1 MKRPFCVNT
10 PQNRFGEDLVGPSIH
25 QPAYTIQNCL
35 EATVSPRK
43 DYASSKNRLA
53 LESVCKEM
61 NDQHEVEM
69 AMNI

>member
-1 MKRPFCVNT
+1 MKRPFFVAT
-10 PQNRFGEDLVGPSIH
+10 PRNRYGEDLCGPSIH
-25 QPAYTIQNCL
+25 QPPYTIQNCL

-43 DYASSKNRLA
+43 DYASSKNRTA
-53 LESVCKEM
+53 LDAVCKEM